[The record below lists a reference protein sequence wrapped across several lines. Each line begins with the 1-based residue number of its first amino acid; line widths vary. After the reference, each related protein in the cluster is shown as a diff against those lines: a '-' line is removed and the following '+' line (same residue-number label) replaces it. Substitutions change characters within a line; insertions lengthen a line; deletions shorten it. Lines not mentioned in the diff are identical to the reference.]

1 MFILKTKQIKKCE
14 LIINE
19 IYSKLM
25 IIDERFSK
33 YGSDIDETMA
43 VEQLKLKMDELWNS
57 YWDLSKEASSIN
69 ISYIGF
75 GRAANLI
82 EVLEHLMYI
91 WINVIVDKLKL
102 DIHHLSI
109 NWVNFTIN
117 KKLWNQITK

>member
-1 MFILKTKQIKKCE
+1 MLILKIKQIKKCE
-14 LIINE
+14 SIIND
-19 IYSKLM
+19 IYSRLI

-33 YGSDIDETMA
+33 YGSDIDESIA
-43 VEQLKLKMDELWNS
+43 VEQLKLKMDELWNC
-57 YWDLSKEASSIN
+57 YWNLSKEASSIN

-82 EVLEHLMYI
+82 EALEHLMFI

-109 NWVNFTIN
+109 NWVNFVIN
-117 KKLWNQITK
+117 KKLWNRITR